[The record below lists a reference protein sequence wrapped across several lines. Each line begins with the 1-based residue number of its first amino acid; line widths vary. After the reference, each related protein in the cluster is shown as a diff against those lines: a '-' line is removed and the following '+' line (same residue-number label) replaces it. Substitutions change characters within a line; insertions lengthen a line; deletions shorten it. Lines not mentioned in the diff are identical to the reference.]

1 MSLQRRKSVIIINSF
16 RFNIFFSYWSFFDS
30 LYDKRT
36 FSNEESHELQSILR
50 MNMITKNNPKSCS
63 TSLKCLP
70 SPDDYGIFLCHKKTS
85 KAFLRCGARQKN
97 YLQLKTFNRLK
108 SIKKVKAS
116 TKPIGI
122 TPTFKVCRKKPTSYF
137 VNISFAWGLPQIK
150 MSFYGFW

>member
-1 MSLQRRKSVIIINSF
+1 MAVNLLCKQCNLDTFCVLRQSFCGNFKLSAEFYFRKF
-16 RFNIFFSYWSFFDS
+16 R
-30 LYDKRT
+30 L
-36 FSNEESHELQSILR
+36 LGC
-50 MNMITKNNPKSCS
+50 M
-63 TSLKCLP
+63 LP

-85 KAFLRCGARQKN
+85 TAFLRCGARQKN

-150 MSFYGFW
+150 MSFYGSW